1 MKVNLTVETVC
12 EFLGM
17 ASLDRDLGS
26 TEDIPVLMILRGMV
40 KQFSSKYKTQEPQ
53 RKSSEVLCVLVSIF
67 LIKIDLNLDKG
78 FGFA

>member
-40 KQFSSKYKTQEPQ
+40 KQFPFQIQNTRTSEEF
-53 RKSSEVLCVLVSIF
+53 SEVLCVLVSIF
-67 LIKIDLNLDKG
+67 LGKIDLDLDKG

>member
-40 KQFSSKYKTQEPQ
+40 KQFSSKCKTQEPQ
-53 RKSSEVLCVLVSIF
+53 RNSLRF
-67 LIKIDLNLDKG
+67 
-78 FGFA
+78 FAF

>member
-40 KQFSSKYKTQEPQ
+40 KQFPFQMQNT
-53 RKSSEVLCVLVSIF
+53 RTSEEVI
-67 LIKIDLNLDKG
+67 
-78 FGFA
+78 

>member
-67 LIKIDLNLDKG
+67 LVKIDLDLDKG
-78 FGFA
+78 FSFA

>member
-67 LIKIDLNLDKG
+67 LVKIDLNLDKG
-78 FGFA
+78 FSFA